1 MIFLCLGDSLTAG
14 YPGYDPASNGI
25 AHGYGNIQSQYEYWL
40 KLLCLEHLERNLG
53 SIDDEII
60 NNLLFVNKG
69 IPGELTSDLFR
80 RIDIDLLHYKPKP
93 DYSIIIGGT
102 NDLGWNI
109 PNEEIFKNIKKL
121 HAISRETNIVSI
133 GAIIPPIRME
143 QSIESYKKRKIALNN
158 SLKSFFKEKEIRYA
172 DLYYKMMDDEEN
184 LMKKYAYADGLHF
197 SIEGYKRMGEI
208 IFEDV
213 IKYIIE
219 KEYF

>member
-25 AHGYGNIQSQYEYWL
+25 THGYGNIQSQYEYWL

-69 IPGELTSDLFR
+69 IPGELTSDLNR
-80 RIDIDLLHYKPKP
+80 RIGIDLLHYKPKP

-109 PNEEIFKNIKKL
+109 PNEEIFENIKKL
-121 HAISRETNIVSI
+121 HTISIETNIISI

-143 QSIESYKKRKIALNN
+143 QSIKSYKKHKIALNN
-158 SLKSFFKEKEIRYA
+158 SLKSFFKEKEIPYA